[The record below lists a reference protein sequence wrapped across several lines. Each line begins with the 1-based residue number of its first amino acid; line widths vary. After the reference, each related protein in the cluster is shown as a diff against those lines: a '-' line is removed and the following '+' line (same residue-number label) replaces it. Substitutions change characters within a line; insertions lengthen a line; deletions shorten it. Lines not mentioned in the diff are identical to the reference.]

1 MNNRCIT
8 KTALSLAVFLGYL
21 STSHAIDFDPNY
33 SLILDGHYKSEKSAL
48 SEMDKGFGLGHVEL
62 SISSPID
69 DLFFGKLT
77 AVLHTHD
84 SKTEVEAE
92 EAFIQTLAL
101 PGGLSAR
108 AGRFLSDFGYL
119 NSQHTHADSFTERP
133 AVYRALLG
141 SHYFDDGV
149 RVSYLM
155 PTDIYWNIGAEAFSG
170 KKMRADNIKDPDS
183 VGVYNFFTKI
193 GGDFNHE
200 HSWQIGFNYLRNE
213 NGTSPWSRP
222 AEFHAHNLHHKH
234 HDEEEHHHHDHH
246 EHNDDEEHHHDS
258 HHEHHEKEHH
268 HKQHGESLQHSDGNH
283 NHHSNH
289 HHGHDH
295 HHCHKASYTGKDLY
309 GVEAVWKW
317 APEGNYKYRHLS
329 LSAEYLQARNIT
341 DNKTIKSSDDKH
353 DGWYLSSVY
362 QFAPQW
368 ATGIRYG
375 EFNGLKFEDD
385 HHHKHSLQE
394 TELMLS
400 WSHSHFSTIR
410 LQWTHQK
417 GKGLEHI
424 NDNIITLQYVMSLGA
439 HDAHQF

>member
-8 KTALSLAVFLGYL
+8 KTALSLAAFLGYL
-21 STSHAIDFDPNY
+21 STSHAIDFNPNY

-48 SEMDKGFGLGHVEL
+48 SETDKGFGLGHVEL
-62 SISSPID
+62 SISSPVD

-77 AVLHTHD
+77 AVLHSHD
-84 SKTEVEAE
+84 SKTDVETE

-101 PGGLSAR
+101 PGGLSVR

-119 NSQHTHADSFTERP
+119 NSQHTHTDSFTERP

-170 KKMRADNIKDPDS
+170 KKLRANNIKDPNS

-213 NGTSPWSRP
+213 NGTSPRSHP
-222 AEFHAHNLHHKH
+222 VEHHAHNLHQKH

-246 EHNDDEEHHHDS
+246 EH
-258 HHEHHEKEHH
+258 HEKEHH
-268 HKQHGESLQHSDGNH
+268 HKQHDANLQHSDGNH
-283 NHHSNH
+283 SHHSNH
-289 HHGHDH
+289 HHDH

-375 EFNGLKFEDD
+375 EFNGLKLEND
-385 HHHKHSLQE
+385 HHHKNSLQE

>member
-1 MNNRCIT
+1 MLQQQRHREQAAVNNWCIT
-8 KTALSLAVFLGYL
+8 KKPLSLAVFLGYL
-21 STSHAIDFDPNY
+21 STSQAIDFNPNY

-48 SEMDKGFGLGHVEL
+48 SETDKGFGLGHVEL

-77 AVLHTHD
+77 AALHTHD

-92 EAFIQTLAL
+92 EAFIQTLTL

-119 NSQHTHADSFTERP
+119 NSQHTHTDSFTERP

-170 KKMRADNIKDPDS
+170 KKLRANNIKDPNS

-222 AEFHAHNLHHKH
+222 AEHHQ
-234 HDEEEHHHHDHH
+234 HDHH
-246 EHNDDEEHHHDS
+246 HEKHHHDS
-258 HHEHHEKEHH
+258 HHEH
-268 HKQHGESLQHSDGNH
+268 QHAAGNH
-283 NHHSNH
+283 H

-309 GVEAVWKW
+309 GAEAVWKW

-341 DNKTIKSSDDKH
+341 DKKTIKSTDDKH

-368 ATGIRYG
+368 ATGVRYG
-375 EFNGLKFEDD
+375 EFNGLKVEDN
-385 HHHKHSLQE
+385 HQHKHSLQE

-400 WSHSHFSTIR
+400 WSHSHFSTLR

>member
-8 KTALSLAVFLGYL
+8 KKSLSLAVFLGYL
-21 STSHAIDFDPNY
+21 STAQAIDFNPNY

-48 SEMDKGFGLGHVEL
+48 SETDKGFGLGHVEL

-92 EAFIQTLAL
+92 EAFIQTLTL

-119 NSQHTHADSFTERP
+119 NSQHTHTDSFTERP

-149 RVSYLM
+149 RISYLM
-155 PTDIYWNIGAEAFSG
+155 PTDIYWSIGAEAFSG
-170 KKMRADNIKDPDS
+170 KKLRADNIKDPNS

-222 AEFHAHNLHHKH
+222 AEHHQ
-234 HDEEEHHHHDHH
+234 HDHH
-246 EHNDDEEHHHDS
+246 EHDDDEHHQHEDDEHHDEHHEHDHEKHHHDA
-258 HHEHHEKEHH
+258 H
-268 HKQHGESLQHSDGNH
+268 HKHPHSGG
-283 NHHSNH
+283 NH
-289 HHGHDH
+289 HHSHDY

-309 GVEAVWKW
+309 GAEAVWKW

-341 DNKTIKSSDDKH
+341 DNKTIKSIDDKH

-368 ATGIRYG
+368 ATGVRYG
-375 EFNGLKFEDD
+375 EFNGLKVEDN
-385 HHHKHSLQE
+385 HQHKHSLQE

-400 WSHSHFSTIR
+400 WSHSHFSTLR